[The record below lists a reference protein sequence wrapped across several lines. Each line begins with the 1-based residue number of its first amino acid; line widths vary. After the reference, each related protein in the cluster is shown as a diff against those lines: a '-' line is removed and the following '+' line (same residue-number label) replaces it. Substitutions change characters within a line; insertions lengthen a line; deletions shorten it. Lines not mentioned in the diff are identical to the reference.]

1 MASQDW
7 FEKDF
12 YATLGVSPDADAT
25 AIKKAYRKLARTHHP
40 DSKPGDTA
48 AETRFKEIG
57 EAYAVLSDAE
67 QRKQYD
73 AIRAMRTGGPRFTAG
88 GGGAGSQG
96 FEDVFS
102 NLFGQGGGQGGRF
115 SPGGPGATYTQYGGG
130 GHYGGGQ
137 AYADDGPDLEDL
149 LSMFGQAAGG
159 QAGGFGSQGRAGAR
173 RPPRKGRDVHATAT
187 MSFRQ
192 AVMGDTVRV
201 NGVGGKPITT
211 RIPPGVKDG
220 ATIRLAGKGEP
231 VLTADS
237 PAGDLLLKISVKPH
251 PVFTREGDNLA
262 VDLPVTFAEA
272 ALGATVAVPTLDGSS
287 VKVKIAP
294 GTPSG
299 RTLRV
304 KGRGVP
310 AKAGAGDLL
319 ARVLVQVPQRLDDA
333 SRAAVETLQKAD
345 AGHDPRA
352 EVLRKARLD

>member
-12 YATLGVSPDADAT
+12 YAILGVSSTADA
-25 AIKKAYRKLARTHHP
+25 AGIKKAYRKLARSYHP
-40 DSKPGDTA
+40 DSKPGDVS
-48 AETRFKEIG
+48 AEKRFKEIG
-57 EAYAVLSDAE
+57 EAYAVLSDPE

-73 AIRAMRTGGPRFTAG
+73 AIRAMSSGGPRFTAG
-88 GGGAGSQG
+88 GPGGAGGAG

-102 NLFGQGGGQGGRF
+102 NLFGQGGAQGNPRFGQGG
-115 SPGGPGATYTQYGGG
+115 SGATYGQ
-130 GHYGGGQ
+130 YGGGQ
-137 AYADDGPDLEDL
+137 AYAGDAPDLEDL
-149 LSMFGQAAGG
+149 LSMFGQGAG
-159 QAGGFGSQGRAGAR
+159 QSGGFAGTQGRSGTR

-220 ATIRLAGKGEP
+220 STIRVAGKGEP
-231 VLTADS
+231 GMAVGA

-251 PVFTREGDNLA
+251 GIFSREGDNLV

-272 ALGATVAVPTLDGSS
+272 ALGATVPVPTLDGSS

-310 AKAGAGDLL
+310 KKEGAGDLL

-333 SRAAVETLQKAD
+333 ARAAVETLQRAD
-345 AGHDPRA
+345 NGHDPRA
-352 EVLRKARLD
+352 EAFRKAKAD

>member
-12 YATLGVSPDADAT
+12 YATLGVASDADAD
-25 AIKKAYRKLARTHHP
+25 AIKKAYRKLARTYHP
-40 DSKPGDTA
+40 DSKPGDAA
-48 AETRFKEIG
+48 AEKRFKEVG
-57 EAYAVLSDAE
+57 EAYAVLSDSE

-73 AIRAMRTGGPRFTAG
+73 AIRAMRSGGPRFTAG
-88 GGGAGSQG
+88 GPGGAGGSG

-102 NLFGQGGGQGGRF
+102 NLFGGGAQGDPRFSRGGQG
-115 SPGGPGATYTQYGGG
+115 
-130 GHYGGGQ
+130 
-137 AYADDGPDLEDL
+137 AYAGEAPDLEDL
-149 LSMFGQAAGG
+149 LSMFGQ
-159 QAGGFGSQGRAGAR
+159 QGGFGSGGGFAGSRERAGSYGSGAG

-192 AVMGDTVRV
+192 AAMGDTVRV
-201 NGVGGKPITT
+201 NGVGGKPITA

-231 VLTADS
+231 GLAAGAS
-237 PAGDLLLKISVKPH
+237 AGDLLLKISVKPH
-251 PVFTREGDNLA
+251 SVFTRDGDNLV

-272 ALGATVAVPTLDGSS
+272 ALGATVAVPTLEGGS

-310 AKAGAGDLL
+310 KKDGAGDLL
-319 ARVLVQVPQRLDDA
+319 ARVLVQVPQRLDEA
-333 SRAAVETLQKAD
+333 SKAAVETLQRAD
-345 AGHDPRA
+345 AGHDPRV
-352 EVLRKARLD
+352 ELFRKARTD

>member
-12 YATLGVSPDADAT
+12 YATLGVSPDADPT
-25 AIKKAYRKLARTHHP
+25 AIKKAYRKLARVHHP
-40 DSKPGDTA
+40 DSKPGDAA
-48 AETRFKEIG
+48 AEKRFKEIG
-57 EAYAVLSDAE
+57 EAYAVLSDPE

-73 AIRAMRTGGPRFTAG
+73 AIRAMRTGGPRFTASG
-88 GGGAGSQG
+88 GSGGAG

-102 NLFGQGGGQGGRF
+102 NLFGQGGQGNPRF
-115 SPGGPGATYTQYGGG
+115 SPGGAGGPGAAYGQYGGG
-130 GHYGGGQ
+130 Q
-137 AYADDGPDLEDL
+137 TYAGDAPDLEDL

-159 QAGGFGSQGRAGAR
+159 QAGGFSGPQGRSGAR
-173 RPPRKGRDVHATAT
+173 RPPRKGRDVHASAT

-231 VLTADS
+231 GLTADAA
-237 PAGDLLLKISVKPH
+237 AGDLLLKISVQPH
-251 PVFTREGDNLA
+251 AVFTREGDNLV

-272 ALGATVAVPTLDGSS
+272 ALGATVPVPTLDGSS

-310 AKAGAGDLL
+310 TKTGAGDLL

-352 EVLRKARLD
+352 EVLRKARTD